1 MSTATSFSEN
11 SSSLQNWDAG
21 GTDWSALASEST
33 NNSSTPAGKRSA
45 NWSGGVKAKRFKRG
59 RRLRTKSRTPST
71 KRKSTT
77 RPIVSKGIKK
87 GISI

>member
-1 MSTATSFSEN
+1 MSTATSLQEN
-11 SSSLQNWDAG
+11 SLNLPNWDAD

-33 NNSSTPAGKRSA
+33 NNNSTPTAKRSA

-59 RRLRTKSRTPST
+59 RRLRTKSRTTSS

-77 RPIVSKGIKK
+77 RPNVSNGIKK